1 MLIDKIYKCE
11 THLQVQEWNRECGI
25 IYVCIHKV
33 INLRN
38 KKTPEEMREMYKDNT
53 TVANVYEIGGVKY
66 TVVSHYVG
74 EKDIDDVILKLAESS
89 AYADRG
95 YFLPQTTRSR
105 NLVFPI
111 RASLITFGQIR

>member
-38 KKTPEEMREMYKDNT
+38 KKTLEEMREMYKDNT
-53 TVANVYEIGGVKY
+53 TAANVYEIGGVKY
-66 TVVSHYVG
+66 SVVSLYVG

-89 AYADRG
+89 AYADMDA
-95 YFLPQTTRSR
+95 
-105 NLVFPI
+105 
-111 RASLITFGQIR
+111 ASA